1 MLRKRFEIALLL
13 SLASL
18 IGTSGLATA
27 AEVTLPDG
35 GRCQGEISNGT
46 LNGKGSCNYA
56 NGDMVGHTGVFDA
69 AVKAVEALDVCL
81 GRLYAAIKEV
91 GGEMIITADHG
102 NVEQMMDNQT
112 GQAHT
117 AHTCELVPFA
127 YVGRKATIK
136 QGGVLSDV
144 APTLLTLMG
153 LPIPAEMTG
162 KVLIDLQ

>member
-1 MLRKRFEIALLL
+1 MKP
-13 SLASL
+13 SK
-18 IGTSGLATA
+18 
-27 AEVTLPDG
+27 
-35 GRCQGEISNGT
+35 Q
-46 LNGKGSCNYA
+46 
-56 NGDMVGHTGVFDA
+56 
-69 AVKAVEALDVCL
+69 
-81 GRLYAAIKEV
+81 V

-102 NVEQMMDNQT
+102 NVEQMMDNET

-127 YVGRKATIK
+127 YVGRKASIK

-162 KVLIDLQ
+162 KVLIH